1 MTDKV
6 EAAARSGGKGRVLVL
21 ALSVLLAA
29 IGGVL
34 LAAGPAL
41 FRMGAINRDFAR
53 FDLPD
58 VAMYV
63 MFAAVAVALVGL
75 VWALVGSKHRAAIV
89 AILVTVGAGIAGGNV
104 YANGAMRHDLPPIN
118 DIQTDWT
125 RPVAFTE
132 KALKEREHAGAIR
145 VRDDAVVPAGNGK
158 WSGLSYAQAQQ
169 EFYKDL
175 EPLSVK
181 QSAPQA
187 TVAAAKAARRL
198 GWDVLMEN
206 PPDGM
211 VEAVYHEGWYDLVYD
226 IAVRVTPE
234 GQGSRIDVRST
245 SRTPDRDMG
254 ESATQVKQLLYEIQQ
269 VLM

>member
-1 MTDKV
+1 MTDTGG
-6 EAAARSGGKGRVLVL
+6 AQARQGGKGRVLVL
-21 ALSVLLAA
+21 ALAVLLAGV
-29 IGGVL
+29 GGVL

-41 FRMGAINRDFAR
+41 FRMGVISRDFAR

-63 MFAAVAVALVGL
+63 MFAAIAVALVGL
-75 VWALVGSKHRAAIV
+75 VWAVLGRKHRAAIV
-89 AILVTVGAGIAGGNV
+89 AILVTVAAGIAGGNI
-104 YANGAMRHDLPPIN
+104 YANATMRHDLPPIN

-132 KALKEREHAGAIR
+132 KALKEREQAGAIR

-169 EFYKDL
+169 DFYKDL
-175 EPLSVK
+175 EPLLVK
-181 QSAPQA
+181 QGAA
-187 TVAAAKAARRL
+187 ETTVAAAQAARRL
-198 GWDVLMEN
+198 GWDVLMES

-211 VEAVYHEGWYDLVYD
+211 VEAVFHEGWYGLVYD
-226 IAVRVTPE
+226 IAVRVTPN
-234 GQGSRIDVRST
+234 GKGARIDVRST

-254 ESATQVKQLLYEIQQ
+254 ESASQVKQLLYEIQQ